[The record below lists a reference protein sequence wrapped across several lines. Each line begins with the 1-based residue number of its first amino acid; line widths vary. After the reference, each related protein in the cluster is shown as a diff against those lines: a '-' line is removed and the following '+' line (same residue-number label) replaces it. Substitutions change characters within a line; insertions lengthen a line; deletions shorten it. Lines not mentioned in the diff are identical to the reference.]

1 MLIDNNQKVG
11 YTVFVTIFMVV
22 FGGDNHEDFIKQV
35 DGLMVVLYIIL
46 RDNAVVSSQTI
57 LNLNKGKSVLPA
69 TAGKIAAALGVDVTE
84 IIEEE
89 D

>member
-1 MLIDNNQKVG
+1 MKISKSKLNLALARKQWNQR
-11 YTVFVTIFMVV
+11 
-22 FGGDNHEDFIKQV
+22 D
-35 DGLMVVLYIIL
+35 L
-46 RDNAVVSSQTI
+46 RDNAVSSQTI

>member
-1 MLIDNNQKVG
+1 MKISKSKLNLALARKQWNQR
-11 YTVFVTIFMVV
+11 
-22 FGGDNHEDFIKQV
+22 D
-35 DGLMVVLYIIL
+35 L

-69 TAGKIAAALGVDVTE
+69 PAALGVDVTE

>member
-1 MLIDNNQKVG
+1 MKISKSKLNIALARKCWNQR
-11 YTVFVTIFMVV
+11 
-22 FGGDNHEDFIKQV
+22 D
-35 DGLMVVLYIIL
+35 L

-57 LNLNKGKSVLPA
+57 LNLNKGKPVMPA
-69 TAGKIAAALGVDVTE
+69 TVGKIAAALGVDVTD